1 MGENKL
7 LVIMPNPRSPGL
19 RPFNGLV
26 AITAIRWA
34 SFIPNLSLEQQLR
47 GRVAVPNRVR
57 LLSVD
62 NNKLSGGSFSIATK
76 TFLTAFVPNCNNS
89 GHGELTG

>member
-62 NNKLSGGSFSIATK
+62 NNKLSADRFRSLREDF
-76 TFLTAFVPNCNNS
+76 PNRVCPK
-89 GHGELTG
+89 L